1 MKTKNTRERIK
12 YKSATL
18 ILCFTNDNLQSFKEQ
33 DEERGEAHPQYY
45 QEKEN
50 YCLKNRSAT

>member
-1 MKTKNTRERIK
+1 MI
-12 YKSATL
+12 
-18 ILCFTNDNLQSFKEQ
+18 SFKEQ

-50 YCLKNRSAT
+50 LQHKNTWL